1 MTKGRLIELIARSG
15 SCNAAQAEIVVNTI
29 FLAMKEAL
37 ENNQRVEVRGFG
49 TFEVRDYPKYVG
61 RNPKTGAKVNVP
73 PKKAPF
79 FKAGKSLK
87 QELNKRK

>member
-1 MTKGRLIELIARSG
+1 MTKGQLIERIARSG
-15 SCNAAQAEIVVNTI
+15 YCSTTQAEVVVNTI

-37 ENNQRVEVRGFG
+37 ENDKRVEVRGFG
-49 TFEVRDYPKYVG
+49 TFEVREYPAYVG
-61 RNPKTGAKVNVP
+61 RNPKTGAQVNVP

-87 QELNKRK
+87 QELNS